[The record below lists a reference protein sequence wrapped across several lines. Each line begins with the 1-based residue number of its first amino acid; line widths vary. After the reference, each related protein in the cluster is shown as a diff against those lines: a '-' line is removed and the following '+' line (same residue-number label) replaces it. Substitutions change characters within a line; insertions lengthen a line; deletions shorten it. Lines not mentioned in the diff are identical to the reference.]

1 MSFIALQTCYLQL
14 KTINFIARLNT
25 PRFPYIFSNKHCDF
39 VGLITPN
46 LIVNFFEKA
55 APLLIGRLYLL
66 VRVYRCLLAFF
77 EWLQV

>member
-55 APLLIGRLYLL
+55 APFTNRAALSFSARLPLPFGL
-66 VRVYRCLLAFF
+66 F
-77 EWLQV
+77 